1 MFIGGYISAAGLG
14 LTCPEWP
21 LCPNGLLPNDEFLVE
36 WIHRFVAAT
45 TSVLV
50 AVTAVFSWRSP
61 NSNSKIRFTSAFA
74 CGLIVVQI
82 SLGALVID
90 TLLHA
95 VLEVTGTS
103 YIFHTTGNHIVY
115 VDLYDLG
122 SDGKTLTYS
131 FNISTQSPFGYIFII
146 SITIGAIMLA
156 IVIGIVYIPKA
167 APKFMRRT

>member
-90 TLLHA
+90 TLQSKSCSKIYA
-95 VLEVTGTS
+95 PDVR
-103 YIFHTTGNHIVY
+103 FAHIY
-115 VDLYDLG
+115 AECKQC
-122 SDGKTLTYS
+122 GK
-131 FNISTQSPFGYIFII
+131 
-146 SITIGAIMLA
+146 
-156 IVIGIVYIPKA
+156 
-167 APKFMRRT
+167 